1 MRLFFDNLG
10 QVICRCPE
18 NRGSRPI
25 GGFGRIISVTFSI
38 LVVRPWLRGEDSRE
52 EMSDGEN
59 FDEET
64 CGRHPSA
71 FELLLRATSDEFQP
85 ASTNVWGAQY
95 PRVDSREGLNFA
107 SRHRTQRQ

>member
-25 GGFGRIISVTFSI
+25 GGFGRIISVNVFDPGSQA
-38 LVVRPWLRGEDSRE
+38 RGLRGEDSRE

-71 FELLLRATSDEFQP
+71 FELLLR
-85 ASTNVWGAQY
+85 TNL
-95 PRVDSREGLNFA
+95 R
-107 SRHRTQRQ
+107 